1 MSSQATLDAPVVI
14 AGAGPVGLVLAL
26 ELSHQGVRSILV
38 ERQPTT
44 TTFPKMDV
52 TNARS
57 MELLA
62 RLGLADLV
70 RAAGVPSQHSFDVIF
85 ASSLAGREFGR
96 WRLPSVDEM
105 RAEIAGCTDGSAP
118 AEPWQRAMQADV
130 EAVLM
135 RRCLED
141 DMVDV
146 QRPWRVT
153 GVTQDADVVETT
165 IVHANTGER
174 RVLRSAYAV
183 GCDGARSQVR
193 ASLGIE
199 QEGAEEVATF
209 ALVHFRSR
217 DRERLQAHGQFWHL
231 FFATG
236 GIVISQDEDEVW
248 TVHSQVPPET
258 QPGSVDPVAV
268 VRNVCGVPV
277 EIDEM
282 LEHTIWRPNVLV
294 ADRYRAGRV
303 FLAGDACHQVIPT
316 GGYGMNTG
324 LADAVDLGWKL
335 AAVIDG
341 WGGEA
346 LLDSYEAERR
356 PVALRNR
363 DWSFRH
369 LSVHLQMP
377 ERADVALIDDDS
389 DAGARHRAELGEFV
403 AANNGENTSVGIE
416 LGYVYAG
423 SPVVA
428 STAEDE
434 PPELD
439 PLVYRPT
446 TFPGARAPHVPL
458 ADGGSILSCFSRG
471 FTLVDHGAP
480 DPARLLDAAAALGV
494 PMTHVA
500 LGPDAASASVYER
513 RLVLVRPDGHVA
525 WRGDDAPDDCD
536 ALVAHVTGRGERVAT
551 ASATAKE
558 SAA

>member
-85 ASSLAGREFGR
+85 ASSLAGHEFGR

-258 QPGSVDPVAV
+258 QPG
-268 VRNVCGVPV
+268 
-277 EIDEM
+277 
-282 LEHTIWRPNVLV
+282 
-294 ADRYRAGRV
+294 AG
-303 FLAGDACHQVIPT
+303 Q
-316 GGYGMNTG
+316 
-324 LADAVDLGWKL
+324 
-335 AAVIDG
+335 
-341 WGGEA
+341 
-346 LLDSYEAERR
+346 
-356 PVALRNR
+356 
-363 DWSFRH
+363 
-369 LSVHLQMP
+369 
-377 ERADVALIDDDS
+377 
-389 DAGARHRAELGEFV
+389 
-403 AANNGENTSVGIE
+403 
-416 LGYVYAG
+416 
-423 SPVVA
+423 
-428 STAEDE
+428 
-434 PPELD
+434 
-439 PLVYRPT
+439 
-446 TFPGARAPHVPL
+446 
-458 ADGGSILSCFSRG
+458 
-471 FTLVDHGAP
+471 
-480 DPARLLDAAAALGV
+480 
-494 PMTHVA
+494 
-500 LGPDAASASVYER
+500 
-513 RLVLVRPDGHVA
+513 
-525 WRGDDAPDDCD
+525 
-536 ALVAHVTGRGERVAT
+536 
-551 ASATAKE
+551 
-558 SAA
+558 